1 MRASQSN
8 AVSKDLKGQIAIKLT
23 LKINRLAIDKY
34 YNILVFNNNIYLY
47 LSA

>member
-23 LKINRLAIDKY
+23 LKINLLAVDKY
-34 YNILVFNNNIYLY
+34 YNILVFDNKIYIY